1 MSAQS
6 TRFARTVL
14 ERFSALRYESD
25 REIEAGGG
33 PSASWMTQLRKAA
46 GDVDHLKVFDSA
58 DAANRWF
65 AEHDTDGTAFD
76 YPVIR

>member
-1 MSAQS
+1 MNSRA
-6 TRFARTVL
+6 ARARCDVVKTVWVYVDT
-14 ERFSALRYESD
+14 S
-25 REIEAGGG
+25 
-33 PSASWMTQLRKAA
+33 KAA